1 MEMDSLGIGMNSAV
15 YDTIWEIARI
25 PALNA
30 KILTLI
36 EGVLLLVSSRDGHV
50 SIQTVLNETEGC
62 ILDDCILSEHVESV
76 FYALS
81 QIGVLKRKSRD
92 QRGVNFD
99 PYCVF
104 PDLLHQRIHDVCMAK
119 SILARVKRANQES
132 GHIELIA
139 TLPDNF
145 LVDSQTPPAISS
157 LSSAL
162 HRLVTEAGQEILI
175 LNPYFE
181 QIGFDRLS
189 SALLAAAK
197 RGVSITVVTYQL
209 SNPTSLNYRVLREIA
224 EQARTRDLIEQFD
237 FRDYQHNIGNR
248 VLPVAHAKI
257 VFIDEAKGYI
267 GSANLTEY
275 GMACNL
281 EVGVILDGPETEKLK
296 QIFEGILASEQ
307 AKSVTF

>member
-1 MEMDSLGIGMNSAV
+1 MNSLGIGMNNAV
-15 YDTIWEIARI
+15 YDAIWEIAQI
-25 PALNA
+25 PTLNV
-30 KILTLI
+30 KTLTLI
-36 EGVLLLVSSRDGHV
+36 EGVLLFVSSRDGHV
-50 SIQTVLNETEGC
+50 SIQSVLDETR
-62 ILDDCILSEHVESV
+62 DCLLSEHVESV

-92 QRGVNFD
+92 RRGVNFD
-99 PYCVF
+99 PYCVY
-104 PDLLHQRIHDVCMAK
+104 PDLLHQRIHDVGMAK
-119 SILARVKRANQES
+119 SILARIKLKNQQS
-132 GHIELIA
+132 GHIELAA

-145 LVDSQTPPAISS
+145 LVNSQSLSTISS

-162 HRLVTEAGQEILI
+162 HRLITEAEQEIHI

-189 SALLAAAK
+189 SALLAAAR
-197 RGVSITVVTYQL
+197 RGVSITVVTSQL
-209 SNPTSLNYRVLREIA
+209 SDATSPNYRVLKRVA
-224 EQARTRDLIEQFD
+224 EQARIQGLIKQFD
-237 FRDYQHNIGNR
+237 FRNYQYNTGNR

>member
-1 MEMDSLGIGMNSAV
+1 MEVNSLGIGMNAAV
-15 YDTIWEIARI
+15 YNAIWEIAQM

-30 KILTLI
+30 KTLTLI
-36 EGVLLLVSSRDGHV
+36 EGVLLFVSSRDGHA
-50 SIQTVLNETEGC
+50 SIQSVLDESG
-62 ILDDCILSEHVESV
+62 DCILSEHIESV

-92 QRGVNFD
+92 RRGGNFD
-99 PYCVF
+99 PYYVC
-104 PDLLHQRIHDVCMAK
+104 PDSLHQRIHDVRMAK
-119 SILARVKRANQES
+119 SILARVKQTNQES
-132 GHIELIA
+132 GHIELVA

-145 LVDSQTPPAISS
+145 LADSQTLLAISS

-162 HRLVTEAGQEILI
+162 HRLVTEAEQEIHI

-189 SALLAAAK
+189 SALLAAAR
-197 RGVSITVVTYQL
+197 RGVSITVVTSQL
-209 SNPTSLNYRVLREIA
+209 SDATSANYRVLRKVT
-224 EQARTRDLIEQFD
+224 EQARTQGLIEQFD
-237 FRDYQHNIGNR
+237 FRNYQHNIGNR

-257 VFIDEAKGYI
+257 VFIDESKGYI

>member
-1 MEMDSLGIGMNSAV
+1 MGIGMNTAV
-15 YDTIWEIARI
+15 YDAIWEIARM

-36 EGVLLLVSSRDGHV
+36 EGVLLFVSSRDGHV
-50 SIQTVLNETEGC
+50 SIQTVLDETG
-62 ILDDCILSEHVESV
+62 DCIPSEHVESV

-81 QIGVLKRKSRD
+81 QIGVLKRKNRD

-104 PDLLHQRIHDVCMAK
+104 ADLLHQRIHDVCLAK
-119 SILARVKRANQES
+119 SILAHIKFQNQQR
-132 GHIELIA
+132 GHIELVA

-145 LVDSQTPPAISS
+145 LVDSQTPSAISS

-162 HRLVTEAGQEILI
+162 HRLVTEAEQEIHI

-197 RGVSITVVTYQL
+197 RGVSITVVTSQL
-209 SNPTSLNYRVLREIA
+209 SDTTSPNYRVLKKVA
-224 EQARTRDLIEQFD
+224 EQARIQGIIKQFD
-237 FRDYQHNIGNR
+237 FRNYQFFH
-248 VLPVAHAKI
+248 VAHAKI
-257 VFIDEAKGYI
+257 VFTDGTKGYI

>member
-1 MEMDSLGIGMNSAV
+1 MNSLGIGMNAAV
-15 YDTIWEIARI
+15 YEAIWEIAQI

-30 KILTLI
+30 KTLTLI
-36 EGVLLLVSSRDGHV
+36 EGVLLFVSSRDGHV
-50 SIQTVLNETEGC
+50 SIQSVLDETR
-62 ILDDCILSEHVESV
+62 DCLLSEHVESV

-92 QRGVNFD
+92 RRGVNFD
-99 PYCVF
+99 PYCVC
-104 PDLLHQRIHDVCMAK
+104 PYLLHQRIHDVGMAK

-132 GHIELIA
+132 GHIELVA

-145 LVDSQTPPAISS
+145 LIDSQERSDILS

-162 HRLVTEAGQEILI
+162 HRLVTEAEREILI

-189 SALLAAAK
+189 SALLASAE
-197 RGVSITVVTYQL
+197 RGVLITVVTCQL
-209 SNPTSLNYRVLREIA
+209 SNVTSPNYRVLREIA
-224 EQARTRDLIEQFD
+224 EQARIHGFIEQFD
-237 FRDYQHNIGNR
+237 FRDYQYNLGNR

-257 VFIDEAKGYI
+257 VFIDGTKGYI

-275 GMACNL
+275 GMAYNL
-281 EVGVILDGPETEKLK
+281 EVGTILDGPEAKKIK

-307 AKSVTF
+307 AKSITF